1 MLLAKNFHAA
11 LNKSKI
17 NIRKYVLVMKS
28 SHNSLREYD
37 SILAKEAKL
46 MTSQVRKQWRTM
58 MVQNDEI
65 LISETK

>member
-1 MLLAKNFHAA
+1 
-11 LNKSKI
+11 
-17 NIRKYVLVMKS
+17 MKS

-65 LISETK
+65 LFSETK